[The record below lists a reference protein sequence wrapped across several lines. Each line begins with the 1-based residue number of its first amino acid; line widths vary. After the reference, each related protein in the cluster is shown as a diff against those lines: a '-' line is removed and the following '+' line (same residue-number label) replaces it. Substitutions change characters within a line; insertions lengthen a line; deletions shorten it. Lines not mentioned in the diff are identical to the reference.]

1 MAEIIPFFTSYSEGE
16 MPLTYLISYDILAGI
31 NTETHAGL
39 LIAERLEH
47 VTTY

>member
-1 MAEIIPFFTSYSEGE
+1 MAEIIPFFTSYFEGE
-16 MPLTYLISYDILAGI
+16 MPLPFLISHDLLAGI
-31 NTETHAGL
+31 NTETLAGL